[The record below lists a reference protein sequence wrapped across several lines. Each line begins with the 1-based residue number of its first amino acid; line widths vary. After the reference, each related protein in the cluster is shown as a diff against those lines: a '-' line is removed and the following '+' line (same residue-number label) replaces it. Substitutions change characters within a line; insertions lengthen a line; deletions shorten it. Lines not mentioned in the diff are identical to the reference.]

1 MGVYNFPI
9 KVGDSVEDEA
19 LQKLSHFEDDLK
31 VIDLLQQAYA
41 SEIVAFYQYFV
52 GMYGV
57 PDEHGLQALLDK
69 LYRDELCDH
78 ADKLARRI
86 FELGGNLVG
95 VDTFEGVL
103 RKTPCPYD
111 RPVPPYDVAFV
122 LRQNI
127 HAEECAIKFY
137 TDALSVLA
145 GKDDVTFGLIT
156 DILADEQTHLSELNE
171 MLSVV
176 VHNK

>member
-1 MGVYNFPI
+1 MGVFNFPI

-52 GMYGV
+52 GMHGV

-127 HAEECAIKFY
+127 YAEECAIKFY
-137 TDALSVLA
+137 NDALSVLS